1 MLVPQRNSAHGLLLL
16 LLVAAVVGCSKGKTQ
31 WNDGRPPVFTAKGQ
45 VILDGQPVEKAT
57 VTFQPVDPE
66 GRGGSAVT
74 DAEGFFEAQTY
85 EPGDGLTAGTHKV
98 AIKKTLF
105 VDKAGQVVTEI
116 REPGSAVEKD
126 FLPKK
131 YGTFEKSGLTVE
143 VADSDGNDLGQIV
156 LEK

>member
-1 MLVPQRNSAHGLLLL
+1 MFSHFCQGALPCWVLVSLT
-16 LLVAAVVGCSKGKTQ
+16 LVLGCSKGKTQ
-31 WNDGRPPVFTAKGQ
+31 WTDGRPPVFTAKGQ
-45 VILDGQPVEKAT
+45 VMFEGKPVEKAT
-57 VTFQPVDPE
+57 VTFQPVDSQ

-74 DAEGFFEAQTY
+74 DENGFFEAQTY

-98 AIKKTLF
+98 AIQKTLF
-105 VDKAGQVVTEI
+105 VDKAGNVVTEI

-131 YGTFEKSGLTVE
+131 YRQFDKSGLTVE
-143 VADSDGNDLGQIV
+143 IADSDGNDLGQIV